1 MNALN
6 ENLVI
11 VIPARKNSKRL
22 KNKNFKNFFG
32 FPLFEWSLAAGLFLK
47 QQLSGLREIS
57 VVCTSDDDQI
67 LELVKKKYSSSILAV
82 KRKPELSDDNA
93 ILSDVIFDCIYRLAE
108 RRVIRLD
115 DYLSGSF
122 ILLQPTSP
130 IRLKDDLVSFCR
142 QIKNLGNNLSMVSVN
157 KNYSE
162 IKDIYEIIKFS
173 EARSDFLLGHI
184 GKKLLE
190 VSAIKKDS
198 NSAFVDG
205 SLYLGLMHMLKEK
218 GFMPAAKTLAFPLS
232 LKRSIDID
240 TEEEF
245 DDALVLIKELQNS
258 GIEYVSPKI

>member
-1 MNALN
+1 MNAFN

-47 QQLSGLREIS
+47 QQLRGFREIS
-57 VVCTSDDDQI
+57 VVCTSDDDRI
-67 LELVKKKYSSSILAV
+67 LDLVKKKYSSSILAV
-82 KRKPELSDDNA
+82 RRKPELSDDNA
-93 ILSDVIFDCIYRLAE
+93 ILSDVIFDCIYKLAE
-108 RRVIRLD
+108 RHVTPLD

-184 GKKLLE
+184 GKKLLK

-205 SLYLGLMHMLKEK
+205 SLYLGLISMLKEQ

-232 LKRSIDID
+232 IKRSIDID

-245 DDALVLIKELQNS
+245 DDALVLIKELQNLE
-258 GIEYVSPKI
+258 IEYVSPKI

>member
-67 LELVKKKYSSSILAV
+67 LELVKKKYSSNILAV

-108 RRVIRLD
+108 RHLIRLD

-173 EARSDFLLGHI
+173 EAKPDFLLGHI
-184 GKKLLE
+184 GKKMLR
-190 VSAIKKDS
+190 VRDIKKDS

-205 SLYLGLMHMLKEK
+205 SLYLGLMSMLKEK

-232 LKRSIDID
+232 IKRSIDID
-240 TEEEF
+240 TEKEF
-245 DDALVLIKELQNS
+245 DDALALIKELQNLE
-258 GIEYVSPKI
+258 IEYVSPKL

>member
-47 QQLSGLREIS
+47 QQLGGLREIS
-57 VVCTSDDDQI
+57 VVCTSDDDRI
-67 LELVKKKYSSSILAV
+67 LDLVKKKYSSSVLAV
-82 KRKPELSDDNA
+82 RRKPELSDDNA

-108 RRVIRLD
+108 RHVIRKD
-115 DYLSGSF
+115 DYLAGSF

-142 QIKNLGNNLSMVSVN
+142 QIKHLGKNLSMVSVN

-162 IKDIYEIIKFS
+162 AKDIYEIIKFS
-173 EARSDFLLGHI
+173 EVKSDFLLGHI
-184 GKKLLE
+184 GKKLLK
-190 VSAIKKDS
+190 VRDTKKDK
-198 NSAFVDG
+198 NLAFVDG
-205 SLYLGLMHMLKEK
+205 SLYLGLMSMLKEK
-218 GFMPAAKTLAFPLS
+218 GFIPAAKTLAFPLS

-245 DDALVLIKELQNS
+245 DDALVLIKELKNS

>member
-57 VVCTSDDDQI
+57 VVCTSDDDRI
-67 LELVKKKYSSSILAV
+67 LDLVKKKYSSSVLAV
-82 KRKPELSDDNA
+82 RRTPELSDDNA

-108 RRVIRLD
+108 RHVIRKD
-115 DYLSGSF
+115 DYLAGSF

-142 QIKNLGNNLSMVSVN
+142 QIKYLGKNLSIVSVN
-157 KNYSE
+157 KNYGE

-173 EARSDFLLGHI
+173 EIKSDFLLGHI
-184 GKKLLE
+184 GRKLLK
-190 VSAIKKDS
+190 VRDTKKDK
-198 NSAFVDG
+198 NLAFVDG
-205 SLYLGLMHMLKEK
+205 SLYLGLMSMLKEK

-232 LKRSIDID
+232 IKRSIDID

>member
-57 VVCTSDDDQI
+57 VVCTSDDDRI
-67 LELVKKKYSSSILAV
+67 LNLVKKKYSSSILAV
-82 KRKPELSDDNA
+82 RRKPELSDDNA
-93 ILSDVIFDCIYRLAE
+93 ILSDVIFDCIYKLAE
-108 RRVIRLD
+108 RHVIPLD

-142 QIKNLGNNLSMVSVN
+142 QIKHLGKNLYMVSVN

-162 IKDIYEIIKFS
+162 EKDIYEIIKFS
-173 EARSDFLLGHI
+173 EVKSDFLLGHI

-190 VSAIKKDS
+190 VHDTKK
-198 NSAFVDG
+198 NKNLAFVDG
-205 SLYLGLMHMLKEK
+205 SLYLGLMSMLKEK
-218 GFMPAAKTLAFPLS
+218 GFMPVAKTLAFPLS
-232 LKRSIDID
+232 IKRSIDID

>member
-47 QQLSGLREIS
+47 QRLSGLREIS

-82 KRKPELSDDNA
+82 RRKPELSDDNA

-108 RRVIRLD
+108 RHVIRLD

-173 EARSDFLLGHI
+173 EVKSDFLLGYI
-184 GKKLLE
+184 GKKMIK
-190 VSAIKKDS
+190 VRDIKKDS

-205 SLYLGLMHMLKEK
+205 SLYLGLISMLKQQ

-232 LKRSIDID
+232 IKRSIDID